1 MPAPTQKSLLDA
13 VPKQLL
19 IGGSWRDATGSNTLA
34 VEDPATG
41 RTLTHVADATV
52 ADGRAALDA
61 AVAAQARLGLDRPP
75 RARRDPARR
84 IPSGS
89 PSGRTSSPC

>member
-1 MPAPTQKSLLDA
+1 MPAPTQKSLLDT

-19 IGGSWRDATGSNTLA
+19 IGGLWRDATGGNTLA

-41 RTLTHVADATV
+41 RTLTHVADAT
-52 ADGRAALDA
+52 AGPR
-61 AVAAQARLGLDRPP
+61 RPP
-75 RARRDPARR
+75 ASAARSCAPHT
-84 IPSGS
+84 SGS